1 MHHEYLNVNDALP
14 ELAGYVLGGDE
25 VGTRTGNRALERL
38 HETVTLLE
46 PWMRYPMLPQRRAS
60 LPAQIAETM
69 WVLAGRNDVKWLSR
83 YLPRAPEFSDDGKTW
98 RGGYGP
104 RIRGLHGVDQLKHV
118 VDLLRADPLS
128 RRAVIQI
135 YDAEVDSQPGKDIP
149 CNDFITFQSRL
160 GVLNMHVFVRSNDL
174 VWGWSGINAFE
185 WSVLQEVVAGIL
197 GIGVGH
203 LTFSISSLHLYDRH
217 WKRMR
222 ELHEAYPD
230 PAQTP
235 WGVTFDAPRVNR
247 SIQSVQDLDD
257 DIALWFAA
265 EKKIRQAASFEDAMS
280 AVMDADVN
288 PMFESWLEV
297 LAVWWWDADPSFI
310 GSATLRSS
318 LKLSPKQKH
327 PLTAKAAQSHPG
339 LEDILPEDLLTEV
352 KGWEVKPVET
362 PERNWGDF
370 IKELDELQ
378 KTKHESYGNSWK
390 KRGEVLGI
398 LANIAR
404 KTDRLG
410 KSDDYE
416 TALDTAADLLIY
428 LIKHQSF
435 LYDLRWDAS
444 ESDSSEWVTGQL
456 DNILQDGQHFDS
468 QPGTA
473 EERAGGLVWWL
484 NRHILADDW
493 VKNNSVKA
501 RQTEVG
507 HAQQLA
513 AVYLYKLWKEQNK

>member
-1 MHHEYLNVNDALP
+1 MHHRYLNVNDALP
-14 ELAGYVLGGDE
+14 ELAGHVLKGDE

-46 PWMRYPMLPQRRAS
+46 PWMRYPLLPQRRAS

-69 WVLAGRNDVKWLSR
+69 WILAGRNDVKWLSN
-83 YLPRAPEFSDDGKTW
+83 YLPRASEFSDDGKTW

-118 VDLLRADPLS
+118 VDLLRRDPLS

-197 GIGVGH
+197 GIGVGN

-222 ELHEAYPD
+222 ELNEAYPD
-230 PAQTP
+230 VAKTP
-235 WGVTFDAPRVNR
+235 WGVDFDAPRVNR
-247 SIQSVQDLDD
+247 SIRSVQELDD

-265 EKKIRQAASFEDAMS
+265 EKKIRQAQSFEDAMA
-280 AVMDADVN
+280 AVVDTDVN

-297 LAVWWWDADPSFI
+297 LAVWWWGADPSFI
-310 GSATLRSS
+310 GSKTLRAS
-318 LKLSPKQKH
+318 LALSPKRKL
-327 PLTAKAAQSHPG
+327 PLMEKAAAKPKTPKESWDDFVDGVVELHR
-339 LEDILPEDLLTEV
+339 V
-352 KGWEVKPVET
+352 KHK
-362 PERNWGDF
+362 
-370 IKELDELQ
+370 
-378 KTKHESYGNSWK
+378 SYGDSWK
-390 KRGEVLGI
+390 KRGETLGI

-404 KTDRLG
+404 KVDRLG
-410 KSDDYE
+410 STDEYE
-416 TALDTAADLLIY
+416 TAMDTAVDLLVY
-428 LIKHQSF
+428 LVKYQLFLLDQTTGSSYSDGHEQVAAVLRARLHQHH
-435 LYDLRWDAS
+435 S
-444 ESDSSEWVTGQL
+444 ESGSSDAASLRELIDKHLLTDPEWVHRGSL
-456 DNILQDGQHFDS
+456 DKLRTVIVDQDDVVS
-468 QPGTA
+468 Y
-473 EERAGGLVWWL
+473 
-484 NRHILADDW
+484 IID
-493 VKNNSVKA
+493 
-501 RQTEVG
+501 
-507 HAQQLA
+507 
-513 AVYLYKLWKEQNK
+513 LWKENNK